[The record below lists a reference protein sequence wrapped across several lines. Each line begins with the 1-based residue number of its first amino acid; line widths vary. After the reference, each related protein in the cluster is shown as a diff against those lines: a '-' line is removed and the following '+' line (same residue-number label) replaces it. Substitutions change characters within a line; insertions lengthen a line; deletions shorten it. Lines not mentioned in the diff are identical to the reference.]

1 MLFKNPIQNKLLQSL
16 RNPKPKFTWNLI
28 LMTSSGEVTVLDI
41 PPAIAPAAASMNA
54 RFSCP
59 GSSIPPEF
67 HYNLKTRCKNTLKST
82 VNPYTH
88 LIPSKKKREKTTK
101 KRGKSWDKTIGQA
114 HVKFTWN
121 NSERNG
127 IKQSRME
134 PHLRKTRVFM
144 LLLWEQGKA

>member
-88 LIPSKKKREKTTK
+88 LIPSKKKGKRRPKSVENLETK
-101 KRGKSWDKTIGQA
+101 RLGRPT
-114 HVKFTWN
+114 
-121 NSERNG
+121 
-127 IKQSRME
+127 
-134 PHLRKTRVFM
+134 
-144 LLLWEQGKA
+144 